1 MIGQIVVSENSSLL
15 KPKAALLSNESRH
28 QGHQAGK
35 DRCKKN
41 EGRSILY
48 RTNSTKK
55 SGGRAAWPEG
65 VSWIADLEA
74 QGAVVMG

>member
-1 MIGQIVVSENSSLL
+1 MKVVTKDTRPE
-15 KPKAALLSNESRH
+15 R
-28 QGHQAGK
+28 

-41 EGRSILY
+41 EGRSTLC

-55 SGGRAAWPEG
+55 SGVRAVWPEG
-65 VSWIADLEA
+65 VSWIVDLET